1 MSNIEQL
8 VKGESLDDI
17 VTVFALIK
25 APPYLDMMIS
35 RYKPETIRHGELQL
49 TYTRL
54 FEKGVLEKGEMGLAK
69 KGPNWK
75 APKFVTENKYG

>member
-8 VKGESLDDI
+8 VNHESLDDI

-25 APPYLDMMIS
+25 TPPYLDMMIS

-49 TYTRL
+49 AYKRL
-54 FEKGVLEKGEMGLAK
+54 FEKGVLVKGEKGLAT
-69 KGPNWK
+69 KGPNWT
-75 APKFVTENKYG
+75 PPTFVTEKRYG